1 MGHTVAGYRQ
11 TAGRTVHPH
20 IRGAYFFLVLGFRRC
35 FGSSPHTWG
44 IRYDLVF
51 RGRWLRF
58 IPTYVGHTPRS
69 CSLWSPITV
78 HPHIRGAYGVA
89 ERVQPTQSVHP
100 HIRGAYAFKAL
111 AIYHVDGSSPH
122 TWGIRRPAPGRDDL
136 RPVHPH
142 IRGAYR
148 SRSVKSHSGFGSS
161 PHTWGIR
168 SILRIRPPTGR
179 FIPTYVGHTAAGRAG
194 SRPGPVH
201 PHIRGAYPFVREPRQ
216 WEDGSSPHTWGIQVP
231 DFLKA
236 GPDRFITTY
245 VGHTGVAERVQP
257 APTVHPHIRGAY
269 TNNMP
274 TTKHYDG
281 SSPHTWGIRPRA
293 AGGCPWGG
301 FIPTYVGHTLD
312 RRKKNGWFQP
322 LLL

>member
-1 MGHTVAGYRQ
+1 MAVHPHIRGAYAEAMIYDTDSSGSSPHTWGIRLKVPFIGSVPSGSSPHTWGIRFGLALLPFDIRFIPTYVGHTVAGYRQ

-122 TWGIRRPAPGRDDL
+122 TWGIR
-136 RPVHPH
+136 
-142 IRGAYR
+142 
-148 SRSVKSHSGFGSS
+148 
-161 PHTWGIR
+161 W
-168 SILRIRPPTGR
+168 
-179 FIPTYVGHTAAGRAG
+179 
-194 SRPGPVH
+194 
-201 PHIRGAYPFVREPRQ
+201 
-216 WEDGSSPHTWGIQVP
+216 WW
-231 DFLKA
+231 
-236 GPDRFITTY
+236 
-245 VGHTGVAERVQP
+245 
-257 APTVHPHIRGAY
+257 
-269 TNNMP
+269 
-274 TTKHYDG
+274 
-281 SSPHTWGIRPRA
+281 
-293 AGGCPWGG
+293 
-301 FIPTYVGHTLD
+301 
-312 RRKKNGWFQP
+312 
-322 LLL
+322 

>member
-1 MGHTVAGYRQ
+1 MIYDTDSSGSSPHTWGIRFGLALLPFDIRFIPTYVGHTPVPGWRPGCRRFIPTYVGHTVAGYRQ

-122 TWGIRRPAPGRDDL
+122 TWGILPCAMGGR
-136 RPVHPH
+136 
-142 IRGAYR
+142 
-148 SRSVKSHSGFGSS
+148 SG
-161 PHTWGIR
+161 T
-168 SILRIRPPTGR
+168 R
-179 FIPTYVGHTAAGRAG
+179 FIPTYVGHTSTCTR
-194 SRPGPVH
+194 
-201 PHIRGAYPFVREPRQ
+201 
-216 WEDGSSPHTWGIQVP
+216 T
-231 DFLKA
+231 
-236 GPDRFITTY
+236 
-245 VGHTGVAERVQP
+245 
-257 APTVHPHIRGAY
+257 
-269 TNNMP
+269 
-274 TTKHYDG
+274 
-281 SSPHTWGIRPRA
+281 
-293 AGGCPWGG
+293 
-301 FIPTYVGHTLD
+301 
-312 RRKKNGWFQP
+312 
-322 LLL
+322 